1 MNVSIK
7 PLLSFFLLL
16 ILFSCAQKKFVKEN
30 VCSPN
35 ALSYM
40 NKSKGRKFISPKSE
54 ALRKKIAETQTG
66 IQQCYDSYMKRTGHD
81 QFQTCMVVG
90 VDRNGK
96 LEYYNFSSQQTHSD
110 RAFIQCAVK
119 VTKKVPFQRYGKNYI
134 LLQSYNFY

>member
-1 MNVSIK
+1 MNVSIYS
-7 PLLSFFLLL
+7 LVSFLLL
-16 ILFSCAQKKFVKEN
+16 PTLFSCAQKKFVKEN

-40 NKSKGRKFISPKSE
+40 KKSKGRRFLPPKNE

-66 IQQCYDSYMKRTGHD
+66 MQQCYDSYMKRTGHD
-81 QFQTCMVVG
+81 EFQTCMVVG
-90 VDRNGK
+90 VDGNGK
-96 LEYYNFSSQQTHSD
+96 LEYYNFSSQETHSD

-119 VTKKVPFQRYGKNYI
+119 VTKKVPFQKYGKNYI

>member
-7 PLLSFFLLL
+7 PLVSFFLLL
-16 ILFSCAQKKFVKEN
+16 TLFSCAQKKFVKEN

-40 NKSKGRKFISPKSE
+40 KKSKGRKFFSPQSE
-54 ALRKKIAETQTG
+54 ALQKKIAETQTG
-66 IQQCYDSYMKRTGHD
+66 MQQCYDSYMKRTGHD

-90 VDRNGK
+90 VDGNGK
-96 LEYYNFSSQQTHSD
+96 REYYNFSSQQTHSD

-119 VTKKVPFQRYGKNYI
+119 VTKKVPFERYGKNYI
-134 LLQSYNFY
+134 LLQFY